1 MIKKNFIAI
10 FVLTSLV
17 SLTSCKNNDKF
28 KIEKGKV
35 GQINTQTKIN
45 DLKEIFKKDS
55 VAIFFSGEA
64 SSDNYFRDEDKYFIY
79 EKGGNHLLTIIPK
92 EQQDSS
98 STIKSI
104 EIHDKRFTTKE
115 GLNLDLNF
123 SQINVENS
131 LRVES
136 TLFSITLFLDELN
149 ATMTIDKEELGLKDF
164 SIQKVSLEQIPDLA
178 KIKSF
183 VIWFD

>member
-1 MIKKNFIAI
+1 MIKKNFTAI
-10 FVLTSLV
+10 FVLASLV

-28 KIEKGKV
+28 KVEKGIV
-35 GQINTQTKIN
+35 GKITTQTKIN
-45 DLKEIFKKDS
+45 ELKEIFKKDS
-55 VAIFFSGEA
+55 VATFLSGEA

-79 EKGGNHLLTIIPK
+79 EKGGIHLLTIIPK
-92 EQQDSS
+92 EQQDSL

-115 GLNLDLNF
+115 GLNLDSNF
-123 SQINVENS
+123 SQINVNNT

-136 TLFSITLFLDELN
+136 TLFSVTLFLDELN
-149 ATMTIDKEELGLKDF
+149 ATMTIGKEELGLRDF
-164 SIQKVSLEQIPDLA
+164 TIQQVSLEQIPDLA